1 MEHNAKLSANDMIQ
15 MVRGKD
21 PMHGLCEARQITPE
35 ACDWVK
41 SSLDPFHDFTLEH
54 LRGYPDVST
63 DATVIVKVNQSVEVS
78 APPGLAAGQNW
89 DCHIVTS
96 PIDWAKPNSLLT
108 LSTTTGYNTAVH
120 SNPYGNGST
129 WGAAGV
135 DFTDTCTARID
146 GLIINSVP
154 SSGPPGASMTYTPG
168 HMPHVAAGGYETQ
181 NLVLDQYFELDPE
194 DYCVYRIVYSGFE
207 VVNTTAMIHM
217 QGAVTCYEYG
227 NEYQTSQ
234 IHRFTANPDPDV
246 SALRN
251 ESVNVFRCPP
261 NNLEEAKIMPSA
273 HSWAAKD
280 GVYCVAKFQQDN
292 PFQGLTQRNYI
303 LQQNVPTGSSNS
315 GFIASG
321 APGFSAGSIASP
333 GLGSYLGFMSVP
345 VSTSIPATHFSR
357 MNTAGAYFTGLS
369 PQSTLLVTW
378 RVGIERLPSA
388 NSPLMLSLAQ
398 PSAAFDPNALVLYNL
413 IAAKLPP
420 GVPQGYND
428 IGKWFSMISNVART
442 VIPAAYPMVGMAQTI
457 LNSLGR
463 PAAASALGAAAA
475 ATKQV
480 QARSAPSTPRQQQT
494 PRSQRSVQNYGAPG
508 KGNAGKKR
516 K

>member
-21 PMHGLCEARQITPE
+21 PMHGLCESRQITPE

-54 LRGYPDVST
+54 MRGYPDVST
-63 DATVIVKVNQSVEVS
+63 DATVIVKVNQSIEVS
-78 APPGLAAGQNW
+78 APPGLPAGHNW

-96 PIDWAKPNSLLT
+96 PIDWAKPNTLLT
-108 LSTTTGYNTAVH
+108 STNTGYNTAVH
-120 SNPYGNGST
+120 SNPFGNGTS

-135 DFTDTCTARID
+135 DFTTYCTARTD
-146 GLIINSVP
+146 GVIINSVP
-154 SSGPPGASMTYTPG
+154 SSGALGASMTFTPG
-168 HMPHVAAGGYETQ
+168 HMPYVAANGYETQ
-181 NLVLDQYFELDPE
+181 NLVLDEYFELDPE
-194 DYCVYRIVYSGFE
+194 DYCVYRLVYSGFE
-207 VVNTTAMIHM
+207 VVNTTAMVHV

-234 IHRFTANPDPDV
+234 VHRFTANPDPDH
-246 SALRN
+246 SGLRN
-251 ESVNVFRCPP
+251 ESANVFRCPP

-273 HSWAAKD
+273 HTWAAKD

-303 LQQNVPTGSSNS
+303 LQQNKPTGQANS
-315 GFIASG
+315 GYYASG
-321 APGFSAGSIASP
+321 APGLSVGSIASP
-333 GLGSYLGFMSVP
+333 GLGGYGLYLDVP
-345 VSTSIPATHFSR
+345 YSTSIPATHFSR

-369 PQSTLLVTW
+369 PQTTLLVTW
-378 RVGIERLPSA
+378 RCGIERLPSA

-442 VIPAAYPMVGMAQTI
+442 VIPAAYPMVGAAQTI
-457 LNSLGR
+457 LNTLGR
-463 PAAASALGAAAA
+463 PAAATALGAVAAA
-475 ATKQV
+475 ANKQV
-480 QARSAPSTPRQQQT
+480 KARSAPNTPRQQQT
-494 PRSQRSVQNYGAPG
+494 PRSQRSVQNFGAPG